1 MATVSVRADAV
12 ESGFE
17 SKPTLRGISHLAAFF
32 VSIVVGAVL
41 VAGAHDTRGT
51 VAAAVF
57 AVCTALMF
65 GASALYHR
73 VRWNPAQRR
82 WMRRVD
88 HAGVYLMIAGSYMPF
103 LLIVLS
109 GAWQAAMLAVVWT
122 GVLAAIITRFAWV
135 TAPGWLA
142 ATFGVAIGWVSLLL
156 LPQALDHIGLGAV
169 LLLVAGG
176 VLYTAGGVFY
186 ACQWPKLAPRVFG
199 YHELFH
205 AFVIAAVVCQ
215 YAVVAFYVIPSS

>member
-1 MATVSVRADAV
+1 M
-12 ESGFE
+12 
-17 SKPTLRGISHLAAFF
+17 
-32 VSIVVGAVL
+32 GAVL
-41 VAGAHDTRGT
+41 VAGAHDTRST
-51 VAAAVF
+51 VAATVF
-57 AVCTALMF
+57 AVCTAVMF

-88 HAGVYLMIAGSYMPF
+88 HAGIYLMIAGSYMPF

-122 GVLAAIITRFAWV
+122 GVLAAIVTRFAWV

-156 LPQALDHIGLGAV
+156 LPQALDHIGLGGV

-186 ACQWPKLAPRVFG
+186 ACKWPRLAPRVFG

-205 AFVIAAVVCQ
+205 ALVIAAVVCQ
-215 YAVVAFYVIPSS
+215 YAVVAFFVIPSS